1 MAKKITMRDIAKEC
15 NVSVATVSYV
25 LNHCDKE
32 KISSDTYLKVTE
44 TATRLHYCPGHSN
57 ENHIGRSSNLV
68 GIVINLKKANTQ
80 SKKSIYYDLAAE
92 LSSQL
97 KLINFDSVLMLTDDL
112 SADFAS
118 MSKRSFDAVFMID
131 IDNENFLNVTHR
143 YNVPII
149 FLNSDVDD
157 DLFCKIRPDYK
168 NLILKSKAMLKNT
181 EPVLI
186 IEDIL
191 CQNIKYELNSHF
203 FSDDIFINDP
213 YSNLKHFLDLHPERK
228 MIIIGDMLASEVF
241 QLKESSDA
249 VVITFLDSC
258 SLLPPKVKKIN
269 ISNKRI
275 AAAAVKTLSEM
286 LKFQYNSK
294 EENRILIDCE

>member
-1 MAKKITMRDIAKEC
+1 MTKKTTMRDIAKEC

-32 KISSDTYLKVTE
+32 KISSETYLKVTE
-44 TATRLHYCPGHSN
+44 TATRLHYSPGHSN
-57 ENHIGRSSNLV
+57 KNHIGRSSNLV
-68 GIVINLKKANTQ
+68 GIVINLKNANKQ

-92 LSSQL
+92 LASQL

-118 MSKRSFDAVFMID
+118 MSKRSFDAIFMID
-131 IDNENFLNVTHR
+131 IDNENFSNVTHR

-168 NLILKSKAMLKNT
+168 NLILKSRAMLNDAD
-181 EPVLI
+181 PVLI

-191 CQNIKYELNSHF
+191 CQNIKYELNRYF
-203 FSDDIFINDP
+203 LPEDIFINEP
-213 YSNLKHFLDLHPERK
+213 YSNLKNFLDLHPERK
-228 MIIIGDMLASEVF
+228 MIIIGDMLAAEVY
-241 QLKESSDA
+241 QLKGTSEA
-249 VVITFLDSC
+249 VVITFLDSY
-258 SLLPPKVKKIN
+258 SMLPPNVKKLN
-269 ISNKRI
+269 IGNNRI

-286 LKFQYNSK
+286 LKFQYDSK
-294 EENRILIDCE
+294 EENRILIGCE